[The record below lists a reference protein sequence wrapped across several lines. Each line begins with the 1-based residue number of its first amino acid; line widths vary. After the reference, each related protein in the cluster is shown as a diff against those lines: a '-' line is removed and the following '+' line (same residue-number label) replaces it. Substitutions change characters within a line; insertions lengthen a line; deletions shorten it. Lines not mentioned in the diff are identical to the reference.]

1 MGALIAFSMKLANGT
16 YQNFTISV
24 NDDTDTYGNNVSM
37 WIEQSKEERD
47 ARARRTFI
55 GNGKVIWTDG
65 IIKLSEKQNK
75 PGVAGVDLDLSNQ
88 QPTNQ
93 FNNSIPNNVQPTNT
107 QNEDFNV
114 DEQIGDD
121 DLPF

>member
-37 WIEQSKEERD
+37 WIEQTKEERD

-65 IIKLSEKQNK
+65 VIKLSEKQNK
-75 PGVAGVDLDLSNQ
+75 PGVAGVDLDLSN
-88 QPTNQ
+88 TNQ
-93 FNNSIPNNVQPTNT
+93 LNQPQQNNIQPENPKTEFLNPNDV
-107 QNEDFNV
+107 
-114 DEQIGDD
+114 IDD
-121 DLPF
+121 DGLPF